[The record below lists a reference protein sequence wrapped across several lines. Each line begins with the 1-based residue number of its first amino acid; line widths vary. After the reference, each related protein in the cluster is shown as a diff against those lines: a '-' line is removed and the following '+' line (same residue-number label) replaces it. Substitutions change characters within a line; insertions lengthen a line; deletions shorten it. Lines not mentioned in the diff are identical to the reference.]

1 MSAFRVAVRRFPAFE
16 SAIGKQ
22 WDAFEAVAHSGLT
35 LELAPL
41 DLHPLHQAIF
51 HSAEPWDV
59 VFLNTDWVLEAA
71 DSNTLLDLAPYLK
84 SDPPEGYPGAWSDSL
99 LRFQQVDTRVLGLP
113 YHDGPECLI
122 YRRDLFEEAGLP
134 APSTW
139 EQFHTAARHF
149 TNPAR
154 GLWGS
159 VFAAYRDGHNLVY
172 DFCLQLWTRG
182 SDLSGLRSA
191 AAQDALRFYRGI
203 LRDKSA
209 VHPGCAGFD
218 SVKSGFDSVKSGFAF
233 AAGEV
238 ALMVNWF
245 RFAAM
250 CETLAESKVRGKGG
264 RFRPGIGR
272 PPCLAER
279 LLAAGDRRP
288 LRSARN
294 GMGLSARLRG
304 ARHGQAAHP
313 RRRHRLPQIHVDGWG
328 GQSGH
333 TFLPAPWRTCTGKLG
348 SCHGCGI
355 GRASP
360 MPSTA

>member
-218 SVKSGFDSVKSGFAF
+218 SVKSGFAF

-245 RFAAM
+245 GFAAM
-250 CETLAESKVRGKGG
+250 CETLAESKVRGKVAVASVPASGG
-264 RFRPGIGR
+264 PHASLNVYWLLGIG
-272 PPCLAER
+272 
-279 LLAAGDRRP
+279 
-288 LRSARN
+288 ARCVQPATAW
-294 GMGLSARLRG
+294 SFLRG

-313 RRRHRLPQIHVDGWG
+313 RRRHRLPQIHVDGW
-328 GQSGH
+328 
-333 TFLPAPWRTCTGKLG
+333 
-348 SCHGCGI
+348 
-355 GRASP
+355 
-360 MPSTA
+360 